1 MKLWFQFV
9 KSIERL
15 CSNKSKEYVDQNLS
29 QYLEENGV
37 SQELKWLMP
46 HNKMKFHSSYL
57 PNICS
62 KILIL
67 FLMTHQLPYKSK
79 M

>member
-15 CSNKSKEYVDQNLS
+15 CSNKGKVYVDQNLS

-37 SQELKWLMP
+37 SQELKCVNSPQQNGVSELL
-46 HNKMKFHSSYL
+46 SSKYL
-57 PNICS
+57 FQNSDPISYDPPIN
-62 KILIL
+62 L
-67 FLMTHQLPYKSK
+67 
-79 M
+79 

>member
-15 CSNKSKEYVDQNLS
+15 CSNKGKEYLDRNLS

-37 SQELKWLMP
+37 SQELKYVNAPQQNEVPELL
-46 HNKMKFHSSYL
+46 SSKYL
-57 PNICS
+57 FQNS
-62 KILIL
+62 GSY
-67 FLMTHQLPYKSK
+67 FL
-79 M
+79 

>member
-15 CSNKSKEYVDQNLS
+15 CSNKGKVYVDQNLS

-37 SQELKWLMP
+37 SQELKCVNSPQQNGISELFQIFVP
-46 HNKMKFHSSYL
+46 KF
-57 PNICS
+57 
-62 KILIL
+62 
-67 FLMTHQLPYKSK
+67 
-79 M
+79 